1 MTDIGIRSSSLSWSR
16 ADEAKA
22 PADETKQFQLI
33 FAFSFVLFLAIV
45 AMTRLL
51 GPRWRL
57 WPSSTE
63 GRQSIIQEA
72 RAAAN
77 TFIPFAFMG

>member
-1 MTDIGIRSSSLSWSR
+1 V
-16 ADEAKA
+16 

-51 GPRWRL
+51 GPRWRP
-57 WPSSTE
+57 WPSCPE